1 MERIKVTISRES
13 GDPIFPEAGAPKP
26 MFLDDSC
33 KFMVIKKNGGTVESL
48 AASSLFDLLEF
59 IERELKQAT
68 EFGSYC
74 YIKYKVPANW
84 TGLE

>member
-59 IERELKQAT
+59 IERELKQAKPM
-68 EFGSYC
+68 ERESLRKAFGWGTNS
-74 YIKYKVPANW
+74 
-84 TGLE
+84 